1 MSTKRRGAAAASPD
15 MRLRGQ
21 KRRKVSEASP
31 VSPEADQTP
40 SPEASAE
47 AVEQAEDEEGG
58 SAAPAEDQE
67 PEEDFEGDSI
77 QTAQDKIMAE
87 LLRLKDD
94 DGEDV
99 AYPFIGKPDRNLYRD
114 YYEVIHHPTSLRT
127 IQKQVRGTDSRKNP
141 SRTTAFPTWKLFED
155 EVAYIWRNA
164 REYNEDGSDISNLAG
179 ILEFLGLTMKVTGQ
193 TSETPAKE
201 EDTPT
206 GAYVGDTSNKQRAD
220 TARTHSTSQET
231 DAHRTSPRHRS
242 LRRNVASPSKSN
254 ATITPS
260 PADQPSETSAMP
272 KAAFN
277 RVNSEVA
284 GQAPQPSETADAP
297 HGGDNAPSETHESKT
312 TSDDLEIFNL
322 KSDYNLLTLI
332 TAPGPASAPPPAPF
346 NALESIVRRPG
357 EDARSA
363 LIRNVH
369 VFTHE
374 SLNLNHSFNVHFP
387 ASNTL
392 TQHSMTITLP
402 ATHNLV
408 TIKPTVMQ
416 SSEQRHVKLVA
427 RVGMQRLHQSAN
439 DPTGM
444 TFDLPLP
451 PGLTTVHLEA
461 IAGPERGVARI
472 GPSGSDIDYERVT
485 IFFQLLQ

>member
-21 KRRKVSEASP
+21 KRRKVSEANP
-31 VSPEADQTP
+31 VSPDEADQTP

-47 AVEQAEDEEGG
+47 AEEQAEDEGD
-58 SAAPAEDQE
+58 SAAPEEDKE

-141 SRTTAFPTWKLFED
+141 TRTTAFPTWKSFED
-155 EVAYIWRNA
+155 EVEYIWRNA

-179 ILEFLGLTMKVTGQ
+179 ILEEHFKKRVAEAKKHVPDSKQ
-193 TSETPAKE
+193 TSETPAKVE

-206 GAYVGDTSNKQRAD
+206 GAYVGDTSNKQQAN
-220 TARTHSTSQET
+220 TARTHSTSQQT
-231 DAHRTSPRHRS
+231 DAHRTSPRHQS
-242 LRRNVASPSKSN
+242 LRRNIASPSKSN

-260 PADQPSETSAMP
+260 SADQPSETSAMP

-284 GQAPQPSETADAP
+284 GQAPQPSETANAP
-297 HGGDNAPSETHESKT
+297 HGGDNAPSETHET
-312 TSDDLEIFNL
+312 
-322 KSDYNLLTLI
+322 
-332 TAPGPASAPPPAPF
+332 PGLAAAPPLVPF

-387 ASNTL
+387 ASDTL

-402 ATHNLV
+402 ATHHLV
-408 TIKPTVMQ
+408 SIKPTVMP